1 MAGAGV
7 QWLRDEM
14 ELVKDAAQTEAFAN
28 AVEDTNG
35 VYVVPAF
42 TYLGAPIL
50 ESIRKRNGCRVDKRL

>member
-42 TYLGAPIL
+42 TALVPHIGIHTQ
-50 ESIRKRNGCRVDKRL
+50 EERLQG